1 MIDGKRV
8 IELTVPDGT
17 KRTIN
22 IGAAAASD
30 AVGKIMSWTFKAD
43 KNGELAEVKEVQEQ
57 IAKVL
62 KELDVNVAVDAGKI
76 AERVKAAIIQAKPA
90 AEMAKELSGE
100 VLVEIDGSAFIFE
113 SQDSDGAE
121 VNEEK

>member
-1 MIDGKRV
+1 VIDGKRV

-113 SQDSDGAE
+113 SRYSDGAE
-121 VNEEK
+121 VKEEK